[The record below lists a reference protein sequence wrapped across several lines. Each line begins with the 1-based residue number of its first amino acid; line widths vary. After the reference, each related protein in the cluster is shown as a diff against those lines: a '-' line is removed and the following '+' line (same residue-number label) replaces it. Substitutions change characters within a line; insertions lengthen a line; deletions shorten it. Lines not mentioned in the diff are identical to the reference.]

1 MRSLITERDT
11 YRSSADSSPIV
22 VSDGS
27 VKIARHGHFNSAQ
40 QPAKDYWVLD
50 AQPRATYIEVLGCPS
65 VPLPDIAPP
74 AGCAQQPSPSL
85 LANKDWKLA
94 LNDGTII
101 AQDLHN
107 ANRINI
113 TLSTPVGENHANN
126 VASLTPSTI
135 KFTSAILSG
144 QNIPTVIYGCPQVNP
159 AGKCVPVIYYCA
171 KNGIR
176 D

>member
-22 VSDGS
+22 VCDGS

-101 AQDLHN
+101 AQDLNN

-113 TLSTPVGENHANN
+113 TLSTPVGENYANN

-144 QNIPTVIYGCPQVNP
+144 QNIPTVMYGCPQANP

-171 KNGIR
+171 KNGIC